1 MLLKDTLKNIQMNWR
16 KIQKKNRC
24 DNMDNGGTPAIV
36 LRYLILTKRRNM
48 NKQKK
53 DDSTNKDEFV
63 NCRCCGEYI
72 QGDSRSSSDKRYCS
86 DCA

>member
-1 MLLKDTLKNIQMNWR
+1 LELG
-16 KIQKKNRC
+16 C
-24 DNMDNGGTPAIV
+24 DNIDNGGIAAIV

-48 NKQKK
+48 NKENKKK
-53 DDSTNKDEFV
+53 DDSTSKDEFV

-72 QGDSRSSSDKRYCS
+72 QGDSRSSSDKRYCN

>member
-1 MLLKDTLKNIQMNWR
+1 
-16 KIQKKNRC
+16 
-24 DNMDNGGTPAIV
+24 MDNGGIPAIV

-48 NKQKK
+48 NKQKIIQWDDFKNKQKK

-63 NCRCCGEYI
+63 DCRCCGEYI

>member
-1 MLLKDTLKNIQMNWR
+1 MNKQKIIQWDDF
-16 KIQKKNRC
+16 K
-24 DNMDNGGTPAIV
+24 
-36 LRYLILTKRRNM
+36 

-63 NCRCCGEYI
+63 DCRCCGEYI

>member
-1 MLLKDTLKNIQMNWR
+1 
-16 KIQKKNRC
+16 
-24 DNMDNGGTPAIV
+24 
-36 LRYLILTKRRNM
+36 M
-48 NKQKK
+48 NKEKIIQWDDFKNKQK